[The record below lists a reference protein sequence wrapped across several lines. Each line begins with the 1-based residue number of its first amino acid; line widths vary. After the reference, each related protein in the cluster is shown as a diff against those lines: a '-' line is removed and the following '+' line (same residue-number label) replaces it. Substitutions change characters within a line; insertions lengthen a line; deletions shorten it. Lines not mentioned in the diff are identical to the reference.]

1 MIAHCHAVGRLTL
14 RRDGWFSFDSSSLLG
29 ILTTTPVPIPTKPKP
44 PSDHNGRTELE
55 LELVL
60 VLNLLSSVRGV
71 VRAELI
77 DTATSLP
84 LAGHSL
90 NESVA
95 LVGHNDLQAPLRWST
110 AADHH
115 SHHAAAALVS
125 EGASVVVH
133 IESTFTKLFTFE
145 LVWRPA
151 PPPPPPPPVVARSP
165 TFDTDIIDSNHGA
178 YRHSYP
184 SAPWLNKTQGALSC
198 QSQCD
203 ADHRCAAWTYVERST
218 GHNSPE
224 RCCFAASV
232 GCPRRSVGVVS
243 GAKVTGPCTP
253 TKGAE
258 PLTFKSDDGEEGR
271 LQITRFLPA
280 TDPLVQWA
288 GRTVPGVP
296 AGGVQ
301 FDWLWH
307 SWQRR

>member
-1 MIAHCHAVGRLTL
+1 MHAVGRLTL

-29 ILTTTPVPIPTKPKP
+29 ILTTTPVPIPTKP
-44 PSDHNGRTELE
+44 PSNHNGGRTELE

-95 LVGHNDLQAPLRWST
+95 LVGHNDLQAPLRWR
-110 AADHH
+110 AADDHR
-115 SHHAAAALVS
+115 SHHAAAVLIS
-125 EGASVVVH
+125 EGASVVVR

-145 LVWRPA
+145 LAWL
-151 PPPPPPPPVVARSP
+151 PPPPRPPPPPVVARSP

-178 YRHSYP
+178 YKHFYP

-203 ADHRCAAWTYVERST
+203 ADPRCAAWTYVERST
-218 GHNSPE
+218 SHNSPE
-224 RCCFAASV
+224 RCCFATSV
-232 GCPRRSVGVVS
+232 GCPRHSAGVVS
-243 GAKVTGPCTP
+243 GAKVTGPCTRD
-253 TKGAE
+253 T
-258 PLTFKSDDGEEGR
+258 
-271 LQITRFLPA
+271 
-280 TDPLVQWA
+280 
-288 GRTVPGVP
+288 
-296 AGGVQ
+296 GG
-301 FDWLWH
+301 L
-307 SWQRR
+307 